1 MKQLLEE
8 RIGVFAR
15 VLSQEHGKGFMEAKG
30 SVRRGIQNVE
40 VATGISSLMMGYNL
54 NEVTDGVDEVASRY
68 PLGVFTAICP
78 FNFPAMVPL
87 WFLPYAIACGN
98 TFVLKPS
105 EQVPI
110 SSQLLVQALHDVGL
124 PPGVVTLLHG
134 GKDTA
139 NVILTHP
146 MIQGVS
152 FVGST
157 PVAKHIYQ
165 TAANYGKRVQCQGG
179 AKNAL
184 VIMSDADLASSCV
197 NLLGSAFG
205 NAGQRCLA
213 GSIVIPVGEAYDIA
227 IPRIV
232 EETKQLSVGY
242 GLDKNVQVGPVISE
256 GAKNRILAAIERAI
270 QQGASLLVDGRVPSL
285 YTTPGIDLSKGY
297 FVGPTILDKVTPEME
312 IFTQEVFGPVLAI
325 VSAEN
330 LTEAMNLIHQI
341 PYGNAAS
348 IYTQNGK
355 AAREFSQKVHCG
367 NIGINIGVAAPM
379 PFFPFGG
386 ARQSFFG
393 DLHAQGRDG
402 INFYTDRKVIITR
415 W

>member
-1 MKQLLEE
+1 
-8 RIGVFAR
+8 
-15 VLSQEHGKGFMEAKG
+15 
-30 SVRRGIQNVE
+30 
-40 VATGISSLMMGYNL
+40 
-54 NEVTDGVDEVASRY
+54 
-68 PLGVFTAICP
+68 
-78 FNFPAMVPL
+78 
-87 WFLPYAIACGN
+87 
-98 TFVLKPS
+98 
-105 EQVPI
+105 
-110 SSQLLVQALHDVGL
+110 
-124 PPGVVTLLHG
+124 
-134 GKDTA
+134 
-139 NVILTHP
+139 

-330 LTEAMNLIHQI
+330 LTEAMNLSHQI
-341 PYGNAAS
+341 PYVNAAS